1 MVQAVPDGVGPSELV
16 RLAAVARRFYV
27 DGRSKLEIAEEFGLS
42 RFKIA
47 RLLDQALASG
57 IVRIEVGVPA
67 QIDAELSERVRTTY
81 HLRHAIV
88 VDAPEHPETDLRA
101 HLARVA
107 ADLLTETVV
116 EGDILGLGYGRTL
129 TVMTE
134 ALTRLARC
142 TVVQLSGAL
151 LGVNVQENTIELV
164 RRVATVSGGPAF
176 PIYTPQVLPDFAT
189 AEALRR
195 EPQVAEAGRRW
206 NQLTKAVVAVGAWD
220 PPHSQLYVALSQ
232 RERDLLRAQGACAE
246 LCANLLDADGQPV
259 ATDFTDRCITITTG
273 QLRAVDEVIAV
284 GGGSDKVAA
293 FRSILKGAHATSLI
307 TDVIVARALL
317 EDPSPPDPAGARG
330 RPAGS

>member
-1 MVQAVPDGVGPSELV
+1 MVDVAGDGVGPAELV

-27 DGRSKLEIAEEFGLS
+27 DGRSKLEIAEEFGVS

-47 RLLDQALASG
+47 RLLDQALARG

-67 QIDAELSERVRTTY
+67 QIDTELSERLRTAF
-81 HLRHAIV
+81 HLRHAVV
-88 VDAPEHPETDLRA
+88 VDTPEHPETDLRA
-101 HLARVA
+101 HLARVT
-107 ADLLTETVV
+107 ADLLAETVV

-134 ALTRLARC
+134 ALTRLAPC

-195 EPQVAEAGRRW
+195 QPQVAEAQRRW
-206 NQLTKAVVAVGAWD
+206 NQLTKAVVAIGSWD
-220 PPHSQLYVALSQ
+220 PPHSQLYIALSE
-232 RERDLLRAQGACAE
+232 RERKRLRAEGACAE
-246 LCANLLDADGQPV
+246 ICANLLDADGRPV
-259 ATDFTDRCITITTG
+259 ATDFTDRCITITAG

-284 GGGSDKVAA
+284 GGGHDKVAA
-293 FRSILKGAHATSLI
+293 LRAVVKGGYATSVV
-307 TDVIVARALL
+307 TDIIVARALL
-317 EDPSPPDPAGARG
+317 DQPPPAGR
-330 RPAGS
+330 

>member
-1 MVQAVPDGVGPSELV
+1 MVEVVGDRVGPAELV

-27 DGRSKLEIAEEFGLS
+27 DGRSKLEIAEEFGVS

-47 RLLDQALASG
+47 RLLDQALARG
-57 IVRIEVGVPA
+57 IVRIEVSVPA
-67 QIDAELSERVRTTY
+67 HIDTELSERVRTAY
-81 HLRHAIV
+81 RLRHAIV

-101 HLARVA
+101 NLARVA
-107 ADLLTETVV
+107 ADLLAETVV
-116 EGDILGLGYGRTL
+116 EGEILGLGYGRTL

-134 ALTRLARC
+134 ALTRIAPC

-164 RRVATVSGGPAF
+164 RRVAAVSGGPAF

-195 EPQVAEAGRRW
+195 QPQVAEAQRRW
-206 NQLTKAVVAVGAWD
+206 NQLTKAVVAIGSWD
-220 PPHSQLYVALSQ
+220 PPHSQLYIALSE
-232 RERDLLRAQGACAE
+232 RERTRLRSQGACAE

-259 ATDFTDRCITITTG
+259 ATDFTDRCITITAG

-284 GGGSDKVAA
+284 GGGHDKVAA
-293 FRSILKGAHATSLI
+293 FRAVLKGGYATSVI
-307 TDVIVARALL
+307 TDIIVARALL
-317 EDPSPPDPAGARG
+317 DQPPPTTR
-330 RPAGS
+330 

>member
-1 MVQAVPDGVGPSELV
+1 MAEVAAGGIGPAELV
-16 RLAAVARRFYV
+16 RLAGVARRFYV
-27 DGRSKLEIAEEFGLS
+27 DGRSKLEIAEEFGVS
-42 RFKIA
+42 RFKVA
-47 RLLDQALASG
+47 RLLEQALARG

-67 QIDAELSERVRTTY
+67 QIDAELSERVRGAY
-81 HLRHAIV
+81 QLRHAIV
-88 VDAPEHPETDLRA
+88 VDTPEHPETDLRA

-107 ADLLTETVV
+107 AGLLTETVT
-116 EGDILGLGYGRTL
+116 EGDILGLGYGRTI
-129 TVMTE
+129 TAMTE
-134 ALTRLARC
+134 SLSRLARC

-195 EPQVAEAGRRW
+195 QPQVAEAQRRW
-206 NQLTKAVVAVGAWD
+206 TQLTKAVVAIGSWD

-232 RERDLLRAQGACAE
+232 REREQLRAEGACAE

-259 ATDFTDRCITITTG
+259 ATDFTDRCITITTS
-273 QLRAVDEVIAV
+273 QLRTVDEVIAV
-284 GGGSDKVAA
+284 GGGHDKVAA
-293 FRSILKGAHATSLI
+293 FRAVLKGGYATSLI

-317 EDPSPPDPAGARG
+317 DQPPAPA
-330 RPAGS
+330 

>member
-1 MVQAVPDGVGPSELV
+1 MVEVAGDGIGPAELV

-27 DGRSKLEIAEEFGLS
+27 DGRSKLEIAEEFGVS

-47 RLLDQALASG
+47 RLLDQALARG
-57 IVRIEVGVPA
+57 IVRIEVSVPA
-67 QIDAELSERVRTTY
+67 QIDTELSERVRTAY
-81 HLRHAIV
+81 RLRHAIV
-88 VDAPEHPETDLRA
+88 VDSPEHPETDLRA
-101 HLARVA
+101 NLARVA
-107 ADLLTETVV
+107 ADLLAETVV
-116 EGDILGLGYGRTL
+116 EGDILGLGYGRTI

-134 ALTRLARC
+134 ALTRIAPC

-195 EPQVAEAGRRW
+195 QPQVAEAQRRW
-206 NQLTKAVVAVGAWD
+206 NQLTKAVVAIGSWD
-220 PPHSQLYVALSQ
+220 PPHSQLYIALSE
-232 RERDLLRAQGACAE
+232 RERARLRSQGACAE

-259 ATDFTDRCITITTG
+259 ATDFTDRCITITAG

-284 GGGSDKVAA
+284 GGGHDKVAA
-293 FRSILKGAHATSLI
+293 FQSVLKGGYATSVI

-317 EDPSPPDPAGARG
+317 DQPAG
-330 RPAGS
+330 

>member
-1 MVQAVPDGVGPSELV
+1 MVDVIDQPGPAELV

-27 DGRSKLEIAEEFGLS
+27 DGRSKLEIAAEFGLT
-42 RFKIA
+42 RFKVA
-47 RLLDQALASG
+47 RLLDQALARG
-57 IVRIEVGVPA
+57 IVRIEIGVPA
-67 QIDAELSERVRTTY
+67 QIDAELSERIRAAY
-81 HLRHAIV
+81 QLHHAIV
-88 VDAPEHPETDLRA
+88 VDTPEHPETDLRA

-107 ADLLTETVV
+107 ADLLAETVV

-129 TVMTE
+129 TVMTK

-142 TVVQLSGAL
+142 TLVQLSGAL

-164 RRVATVSGGPAF
+164 RRVASVSGGPAF

-195 EPQVAEAGRRW
+195 EPQVAEAQRRW
-206 NQLTKAVVAVGAWD
+206 NQLTKAIVAVGSWD
-220 PPHSQLYVALSQ
+220 PRPHSQLYIALSP
-232 RERDLLRAQGACAE
+232 RERDRLRAEGACAE

-259 ATDFTDRCITITTG
+259 ATDFTDRCITITAA
-273 QLRAVDEVIAV
+273 QLRTVDEVIAV

-293 FRSILKGAHATSLI
+293 FKAVLRGGYATSLI

-317 EDPSPPDPAGARG
+317 AAAEQDHAVRQVGLR
-330 RPAGS
+330 

>member
-1 MVQAVPDGVGPSELV
+1 MVDVLTPIGPAELV
-16 RLAAVARRFYV
+16 RLAAVARRFYI
-27 DGRSKLEIAEEFGLS
+27 DGRSKLEIAAEFELS
-42 RFKIA
+42 RFKVA
-47 RLLDQALASG
+47 RLLDQALTHG
-57 IVRIEVGVPA
+57 IVRIEIGVPA
-67 QIDAELSERVRTTY
+67 QIDAALSERIRAAY
-81 HLRHAIV
+81 QLRHAIV
-88 VDAPEHPETDLRA
+88 VDTPEHPEADLRA

-107 ADLLTETVV
+107 ADLLAETVV

-134 ALTRLARC
+134 ALTRIARC

-195 EPQVAEAGRRW
+195 EPQVAEAQRRW
-206 NQLTKAVVAVGAWD
+206 NQLTRAIVAVGSWD

-232 RERDLLRAQGACAE
+232 RERDRLRAQGACAE

-259 ATDFTDRCITITTG
+259 ATDFTDRCITITAA
-273 QLRAVDEVIAV
+273 QLRAIDEVVAV
-284 GGGSDKVAA
+284 GGGADKVAA
-293 FRSILKGAHATSLI
+293 FKAVLRGGYATSLI
-307 TDVIVARALL
+307 TDAIVARALL
-317 EDPSPPDPAGARG
+317 EGV
-330 RPAGS
+330 RPR

>member
-1 MVQAVPDGVGPSELV
+1 MAEVAASGIGPAELV
-16 RLAAVARRFYV
+16 LLAGVARRFYV
-27 DGRSKLEIAEEFGLS
+27 DGRSKLQIAEEFGVS
-42 RFKIA
+42 RFKVA
-47 RLLDQALASG
+47 RLLEQALARG

-67 QIDAELSERVRTTY
+67 QIDAELSERVASAY
-81 HLRHAIV
+81 QLRHAIV
-88 VDAPEHPETDLRA
+88 VDTPEHPETDLRA

-107 ADLLTETVV
+107 ADLLTETVM
-116 EGDILGLGYGRTL
+116 EGDILGLGYGRTI
-129 TVMTE
+129 TAMTE
-134 ALTRLARC
+134 YLSRLARC

-195 EPQVAEAGRRW
+195 QSQLVEAQRRW
-206 NQLTKAVVAVGAWD
+206 TQLTKAVVAIGSWD

-232 RERDLLRAQGACAE
+232 RERERLRAEGACAE

-259 ATDFTDRCITITTG
+259 ATDFTDRCITITAG
-273 QLRAVDEVIAV
+273 QLRTVDEVIAV
-284 GGGSDKVAA
+284 GGGHDKIAA
-293 FRSILKGAHATSLI
+293 FRAVLKGGYATSLI

-317 EDPSPPDPAGARG
+317 DQPPA
-330 RPAGS
+330 

>member
-1 MVQAVPDGVGPSELV
+1 MVDVAGDGVGPAELV
-16 RLAAVARRFYV
+16 RLAAVARRFYI
-27 DGRSKLEIAEEFGLS
+27 DGRSKLELAEEFGVS

-47 RLLDQALASG
+47 RLLDQALARG

-67 QIDAELSERVRTTY
+67 EIDTELSERVRTAY
-81 HLRHAIV
+81 RLRHAIV
-88 VDAPEHPETDLRA
+88 VDTPEHPETDLRA

-107 ADLLTETVV
+107 ADLLAETVV

-129 TVMTE
+129 TVMAQ
-134 ALTRLARC
+134 ALTRLAPC

-195 EPQVAEAGRRW
+195 QPQVAEAQRRW
-206 NQLTKAVVAVGAWD
+206 NQLTKAVVAIGSWD
-220 PPHSQLYVALSQ
+220 PPHSQLYIALSD
-232 RERDLLRAQGACAE
+232 RERKRLRADGACAE
-246 LCANLLDADGQPV
+246 ICANLLDADGQPV
-259 ATDFTDRCITITTG
+259 ATDFTDRCITITAG

-284 GGGSDKVAA
+284 GGGHDKIAA
-293 FRSILKGAHATSLI
+293 FRAVLKGGYATSMI

-317 EDPSPPDPAGARG
+317 DQAPPSTR
-330 RPAGS
+330 

>member
-1 MVQAVPDGVGPSELV
+1 MVDVADRIGPAELV

-27 DGRSKLEIAEEFGLS
+27 DGRSKLEIAAEFGLS
-42 RFKIA
+42 RFKVA
-47 RLLDQALASG
+47 RLLDQALARG
-57 IVRIEVGVPA
+57 IVRIEIGVPA
-67 QIDAELSERVRTTY
+67 RIDAELSERIRAAH
-81 HLRHAIV
+81 HLHHAIV

-129 TVMTE
+129 SVMTE

-164 RRVATVSGGPAF
+164 RRVAAVAGGPAF

-195 EPQVAEAGRRW
+195 ERQVAEAQRRW
-206 NQLTKAVVAVGAWD
+206 TQLSKAVVAVGSWD
-220 PPHSQLYVALSQ
+220 PPHSQLYMALSQ
-232 RERDLLRAQGACAE
+232 RERALLRAQGACAE
-246 LCANLLDADGQPV
+246 LCANLLDADGRPV
-259 ATDFTDRCITITTG
+259 ATDFTDRCITITSG
-273 QLRAVDEVIAV
+273 QLRTVDEVIAV

-293 FRSILKGAHATSLI
+293 FRAVLKGGYATSLI

-317 EDPSPPDPAGARG
+317 DEPPPAAPAGA
-330 RPAGS
+330 A

>member
-1 MVQAVPDGVGPSELV
+1 MAEVAAGGIGPAELV
-16 RLAAVARRFYV
+16 RLAGVARRFYV
-27 DGRSKLEIAEEFGLS
+27 DGRSKLEIAEEFGVS
-42 RFKIA
+42 RFKVA
-47 RLLDQALASG
+47 RLLEQAHARG

-67 QIDAELSERVRTTY
+67 QIDAELSERVRGAY
-81 HLRHAIV
+81 RLRHAIV
-88 VDAPEHPETDLRA
+88 VDTPEHPETDFRA

-107 ADLLTETVV
+107 AGLLTETVT
-116 EGDILGLGYGRTL
+116 EGDILGLGYGRTI
-129 TVMTE
+129 TAMTE
-134 ALTRLARC
+134 SLSRLARC

-195 EPQVAEAGRRW
+195 QSQVVEAQRRW
-206 NQLTKAVVAVGAWD
+206 TQLTKAVVAIGSWD

-232 RERDLLRAQGACAE
+232 RERERLRAEGACAE

-259 ATDFTDRCITITTG
+259 ATDFTDRCITITAG
-273 QLRAVDEVIAV
+273 QLRTVDEVIAV
-284 GGGSDKVAA
+284 GGGHDKIAA
-293 FRSILKGAHATSLI
+293 FRAVLKGGYATSLI

-317 EDPSPPDPAGARG
+317 DQPA
-330 RPAGS
+330 S

>member
-1 MVQAVPDGVGPSELV
+1 MVDVAGPGVGPAELV

-27 DGRSKLEIAEEFGLS
+27 DGRSKLDIAEEFGVS

-47 RLLDQALASG
+47 RLLDQALARG
-57 IVRIEVGVPA
+57 IVRIEVSVPA
-67 QIDAELSERVRTTY
+67 EIDTELSERVRAAY
-81 HLRHAIV
+81 GLRHAIV
-88 VDAPEHPETDLRA
+88 VDTPEHPETDLRA

-107 ADLLTETVV
+107 AELLAETVV
-116 EGDILGLGYGRTL
+116 EGDILGLGYGRTI

-134 ALTRLARC
+134 ALTRIARC

-164 RRVATVSGGPAF
+164 RRVAKVAGGPAF

-195 EPQVAEAGRRW
+195 QPQVAEAQRRW
-206 NQLTKAVVAVGAWD
+206 NQLTKAVVAIGSWD
-220 PPHSQLYVALSQ
+220 PPHSQLYIALSE
-232 RERDLLRAQGACAE
+232 RERARLRAQGACAE

-259 ATDFTDRCITITTG
+259 ATDFTDRCITITAG

-284 GGGSDKVAA
+284 GGGNDKVAA
-293 FRSILKGAHATSLI
+293 FRAVLKGGYATSVI

-317 EDPSPPDPAGARG
+317 DQAAQPIG
-330 RPAGS
+330 R

>member
-1 MVQAVPDGVGPSELV
+1 MVDVAGDGVGPAELI

-27 DGRSKLEIAEEFGLS
+27 DGRSKLEIAEEFGVS

-47 RLLDQALASG
+47 RLLDQALARG

-67 QIDAELSERVRTTY
+67 QIDTELSERLRTA
-81 HLRHAIV
+81 HRLRHAIV

-107 ADLLTETVV
+107 ADLLAETVV
-116 EGDILGLGYGRTL
+116 EGDILGLGYGRTI

-134 ALTRLARC
+134 ALTRIAPC

-195 EPQVAEAGRRW
+195 QPQVAEAQRRW
-206 NQLTKAVVAVGAWD
+206 NQLTKAVVAIGSWD
-220 PPHSQLYVALSQ
+220 PPHSQLYIALSE
-232 RERDLLRAQGACAE
+232 RERKRLRAEGACAE
-246 LCANLLDADGQPV
+246 ICANLLDADGRPV
-259 ATDFTDRCITITTG
+259 ATDFTDRCITITAG

-284 GGGSDKVAA
+284 GGGHDKVAA
-293 FRSILKGAHATSLI
+293 LRAVVKGGYATSVV
-307 TDVIVARALL
+307 TDIIVARALL
-317 EDPSPPDPAGARG
+317 DQPPPAGR
-330 RPAGS
+330 